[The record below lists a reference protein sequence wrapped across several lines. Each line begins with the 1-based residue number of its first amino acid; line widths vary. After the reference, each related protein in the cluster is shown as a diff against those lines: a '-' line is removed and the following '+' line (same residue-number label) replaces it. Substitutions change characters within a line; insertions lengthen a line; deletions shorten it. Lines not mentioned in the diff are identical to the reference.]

1 MSEKLNN
8 VLPDL
13 DAELKQMA
21 AETPEMPGSFH
32 ADWVRAVRQEAEK
45 AAEQQE
51 TAAPDKRRGMPAQWK
66 RLLGV
71 AAVFVFLIGGT
82 LLTRGQIRPKGN
94 EQTAAV
100 QEARETAPEEAALEE
115 TASEG
120 AALQS
125 EAEEV
130 GSNSL
135 AAPMMGAP
143 AAGVS
148 ATAMP
153 TPEPTASAANNAF
166 QSAGEAAETA
176 DYEEAAYEEPAPAA
190 VYEEDGEAAYEDLA
204 PAAVYQEAGEA
215 AEYKGVSAAAVP
227 AEGDAE
233 DAQVV
238 SDELAAPVMASGM
251 TGPEPEPEPEKP
263 EEADSFMDFLRDL
276 GTFTL
281 KALPWMAGAGIL
293 TAAVYLLRKR
303 GKRS

>member
-32 ADWVRAVRQEAEK
+32 ADWVRAVRKEAEK

-51 TAAPDKRRGMPAQWK
+51 TAAPGRRRGMPAQWK

-100 QEARETAPEEAALEE
+100 QEDREAAQEEAA
-115 TASEG
+115 SEK

-135 AAPMMGAP
+135 AAPMMAAP

-153 TPEPTASAANNAF
+153 TPEPTAMAANNAL

-176 DYEEAAYEEPAPAA
+176 EDEEAPAYEEPAQAA
-190 VYEEDGEAAYEDLA
+190 AYEEDGEAAYEELA

-215 AEYKGVSAAAVP
+215 AEYKGVSAAAAP
-227 AEGDAE
+227 EAAAEE
-233 DAQVV
+233 EPQVV
-238 SDELAAPVMASGM
+238 SDALAAPVMATGM
-251 TGPEPEPEPEKP
+251 TEPEPEPEPEVGKP
-263 EEADSFMDFLRDL
+263 EEADSFMAFLRDL
-276 GTFTL
+276 GVFTL

-293 TAAVYLLRKR
+293 AAAVYLLRKR